1 MLTIWTIAFVVGLLL
16 VLLVGLCLWIA
27 YWVVG
32 FIVGFIYSG
41 VRDVAY
47 RKAEKRYPGIYAR
60 MQRYVD
66 ARYARLAAERKA
78 KKEAEQRSA
87 AIARKKRLR
96 WLDRHPGVV
105 GGAASDLMFH

>member
-1 MLTIWTIAFVVGLLL
+1 MLTFWTIVFVVGL
-16 VLLVGLCLWIA
+16 LLVGLCLWIA
-27 YWVVG
+27 FWVVCT
-32 FIVGFIYSG
+32 IVVSIHMI
-41 VRDVAY
+41 VRDIAY
-47 RKAEKRYPGIYAR
+47 RKAEKRCPGIYAR

>member
-1 MLTIWTIAFVVGLLL
+1 MLTIWTIAFVVGLL
-16 VLLVGLCLWIA
+16 VVGLCLWIA
-27 YWVVG
+27 YWVVS
-32 FIVGFIYSG
+32 FIVAFIYMG
-41 VRDVAY
+41 ARDIAY

-66 ARYARLAAERKA
+66 ARLARLAAERKA
-78 KKEAEQRSA
+78 KKAAEQRRA

>member
-16 VLLVGLCLWIA
+16 VGLCLWIA
-27 YWVVG
+27 FWVVCT
-32 FIVGFIYSG
+32 IVVSIHMI
-41 VRDVAY
+41 VRDIAY
-47 RKAEKRYPGIYAR
+47 RKAEKRCPGIYAR

-66 ARYARLAAERKA
+66 ARYARLTAERKA

>member
-1 MLTIWTIAFVVGLLL
+1 MLTIWTIAFVVGL
-16 VLLVGLCLWIA
+16 LLVGLCLWIA

-78 KKEAEQRSA
+78 KAER
-87 AIARKKRLR
+87 RKQADELSRRRRLR
-96 WLDRHPGVV
+96 WIDEHPGAL
-105 GGAASDLMFH
+105 GF